1 MYFFDSVAPFITD
14 NEQSESDQYHSFHSS
29 IVILN
34 SGDHITRIYLWSSEG
49 IANMWFVCE
58 ISTQTKVI
66 GRNI

>member
-34 SGDHITRIYLWSSEG
+34 SGDHITRIYL
-49 IANMWFVCE
+49 
-58 ISTQTKVI
+58 
-66 GRNI
+66 